1 MRPAFYERHTAISRN
16 TNKSNTVSALWAVR
30 IYSKSISASLYLR
43 LKYWH
48 FGGVMNYLIVEALR
62 HPIGTIL
69 ANMSS
74 YDKWYL
80 FIGWDLC
87 SAMLGFQ
94 LSLLI
99 G

>member
-1 MRPAFYERHTAISRN
+1 
-16 TNKSNTVSALWAVR
+16 
-30 IYSKSISASLYLR
+30 
-43 LKYWH
+43 
-48 FGGVMNYLIVEALR
+48 MNYLIVEALR